1 MIFKSIDKMMRFE
14 FIAYRYGNHIVAS
27 AVKRNYPFIL
37 STQTNTG
44 DSVPWEIYDKPSY
57 T

>member
-1 MIFKSIDKMMRFE
+1 MMKFE

-27 AVKRNYPFIL
+27 AVKRNYSFIL
-37 STQTNTG
+37 STQTNTRE
-44 DSVPWEIYDKPSY
+44 SVPWEIYDRPSY